1 MQKDNCTTKC
11 ISTVIMLW
19 EKQYT
24 MGRSMPKPG
33 RLFSFSSS
41 WNMNKPLFH
50 RLFQI
55 HFLELPEYRLP
66 RFLSFPS
73 FFWFCKLSNFDAS
86 PVVFKRGL
94 FPLSIHPEQ
103 ISAQI
108 TQREGRCWN
117 QVGLVVWRYVCPR
130 CITANHQTTIMPH
143 TLCQFHFYIT
153 YAYAG
158 ITALSNFFQVGTQC
172 VLCMLDSCSVAKCWQ
187 TIKTFHFKIPKSFT
201 MIYQTQRESHQH
213 FIPFCSLGAI

>member
-117 QVGLVVWRYVCPR
+117 QVGHYLTGGVEIRTSSMHHSQPPDHHYATHPVSISFLYHLCLCWHHSFIQFFSGRYTMCTV
-130 CITANHQTTIMPH
+130 H
-143 TLCQFHFYIT
+143 
-153 YAYAG
+153 AG
-158 ITALSNFFQVGTQC
+158 F
-172 VLCMLDSCSVAKCWQ
+172 MLLNAD
-187 TIKTFHFKIPKSFT
+187 
-201 MIYQTQRESHQH
+201 R
-213 FIPFCSLGAI
+213 L

>member
-66 RFLSFPS
+66 RFLSFPR
-73 FFWFCKLSNFDAS
+73 FIMVLKIDAS

-117 QVGLVVWRYVCPR
+117 QVGYYLTGGVQILSYVLDASQP
-130 CITANHQTTIMPH
+130 TTRPPLCH
-143 TLCQFHFYIT
+143 TPCVNFISLSLMLMLASQLYPIFFRSVHNVYCACWIH
-153 YAYAG
+153 
-158 ITALSNFFQVGTQC
+158 ALLLNADR
-172 VLCMLDSCSVAKCWQ
+172 L
-187 TIKTFHFKIPKSFT
+187 
-201 MIYQTQRESHQH
+201 
-213 FIPFCSLGAI
+213 